1 MNDIQKELETL
12 KAKIAELEGKLKPKP
27 TSNGRFKPKA
37 GESFWCLDG
46 LNRACYNPNYLDAA
60 TPHYKAGNCY
70 RTKEETQ
77 YIADRKQ
84 AEVDVTDRLREL
96 EGDWVADWSDG
107 NKQKSYPYYD
117 HRDRQLGIEYS
128 SFIQCTPAEWS
139 STRSAWEDV
148 IEEMPEKVKLM
159 LGVRA

>member
-1 MNDIQKELETL
+1 MNELQQELDAL
-12 KAKIAELEGKLKPKP
+12 KTKIAELEGKLSKPK
-27 TSNGRFKPKA
+27 GRFKPEA
-37 GESFWCLDG
+37 GECFWYLNH
-46 LNRACYNPNYLDAA
+46 LNRVSYSYNDSTEFYRV
-60 TPHYKAGNCY
+60 GNCY
-70 RTKEETQ
+70 TTQEETQ
-77 YIADRKQ
+77 YIADRIQ

-96 EGDWVADWSDG
+96 EGDWVADWSDR